1 MQIVG
6 CGNRERA
13 DDAAGVLVVERLKA
27 LGVDALGARTYA
39 CTGEATTVMDS
50 WSVDDDLIIID
61 VVVTGA
67 PVGTVHLWHE
77 LPAVDSKAWVSTH
90 GLGLAEAIKLA
101 RALDRFPKTL
111 RVYGIEGRRFDAGS
125 PVSPEVKEAA
135 ENLARQIC
143 AETQARN
150 PR

>member
-27 LGVDALGARTYA
+27 LGVDALGARTYSCA
-39 CTGEATTVMDS
+39 GEATTVMDS

-77 LPAVDSKAWVSTH
+77 LPPVASKASVSTH
-90 GLGLAEAIKLA
+90 GLGLAEAFRLA

-150 PR
+150 SR